1 LVGYNTNNRRKIVV
15 IPAGKLEPPAARFIL
30 PGVVFH
36 RDGLPGNRILGHIK
50 QTRVAALSSLQ

>member
-30 PGVVFH
+30 PGAVFH
-36 RDGLPGNRILGHIK
+36 GVGSPDIGPSAI
-50 QTRVAALSSLQ
+50 